1 MEKESPRG
9 IMAYRLEKQEGIK
22 EEPER
27 EQKER
32 GRKTRPA
39 VDPEGQVDGSEL

>member
-1 MEKESPRG
+1 
-9 IMAYRLEKQEGIK
+9 MAYGLEKREGIK

-32 GRKTRPA
+32 GWKTRPA
-39 VDPEGQVDGSEL
+39 VDPEGQIDVSELCDGAVPTYV